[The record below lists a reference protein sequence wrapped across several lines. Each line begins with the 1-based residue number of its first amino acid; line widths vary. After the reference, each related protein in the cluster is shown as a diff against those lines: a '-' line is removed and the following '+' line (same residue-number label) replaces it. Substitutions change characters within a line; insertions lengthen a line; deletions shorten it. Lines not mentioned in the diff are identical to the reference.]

1 MSKVHC
7 ISGITWKNS
16 DSAAF
21 KVYASIGAVLS
32 LGLITATVRN
42 YEILQLT
49 VPYTRYVFFTVF
61 WLLFPSFTVSFR
73 EQEGRLFTSMGFY
86 GLKLLTLD
94 RPVSDGYWLVTM
106 EKNRYRLVRVCRDG
120 RRLPVWLTFKSLPEF
135 V

>member
-16 DSAAF
+16 DSASF
-21 KVYASIGAVLS
+21 KVYASIAAVFS
-32 LGLITATVRN
+32 LGLVTATVRN

-49 VPYTRYVFFTVF
+49 VPYTWYVFFTAF

-73 EQEGRLFTSMGFY
+73 EREGRLFTSMGFY
-86 GLKLLTLD
+86 GLKLFTLD

-106 EKNRYRLVRVCRDG
+106 EKNR
-120 RRLPVWLTFKSLPEF
+120 
-135 V
+135 

>member
-7 ISGITWKNS
+7 ISGITRKNS
-16 DSAAF
+16 DSASF
-21 KVYASIGAVLS
+21 KVYACIAAVFS
-32 LGLITATVRN
+32 LGTVTATVRN

-49 VPYTRYVFFTVF
+49 VPYTVCFLHCILASVPVLYG
-61 WLLFPSFTVSFR
+61 LFPGA
-73 EQEGRLFTSMGFY
+73 GRASVYLDGFY
-86 GLKLLTLD
+86 GLKLVTLD

-120 RRLPVWLTFKSLPEF
+120 RRQPVWLTFKSLPEF

>member
-49 VPYTRYVFFTVF
+49 VPYTGMSSSLYFGSCSRPLRSLSVSRKGVYSPRWAFT
-61 WLLFPSFTVSFR
+61 
-73 EQEGRLFTSMGFY
+73 G
-86 GLKLLTLD
+86 
-94 RPVSDGYWLVTM
+94 
-106 EKNRYRLVRVCRDG
+106 
-120 RRLPVWLTFKSLPEF
+120 
-135 V
+135 

>member
-42 YEILQLT
+42 YETDCSVYLVCLLHCILAL
-49 VPYTRYVFFTVF
+49 VPVLYG
-61 WLLFPSFTVSFR
+61 LFP
-73 EQEGRLFTSMGFY
+73 
-86 GLKLLTLD
+86 
-94 RPVSDGYWLVTM
+94 
-106 EKNRYRLVRVCRDG
+106 
-120 RRLPVWLTFKSLPEF
+120 
-135 V
+135 

>member
-32 LGLITATVRN
+32 IGLITATVRN

-49 VPYTRYVFFTVF
+49 VPYTWYVFFTVF
-61 WLLFPSFTVSFR
+61 WLLFRPLRSLSVSRKGVYSPRWAFT
-73 EQEGRLFTSMGFY
+73 G
-86 GLKLLTLD
+86 
-94 RPVSDGYWLVTM
+94 
-106 EKNRYRLVRVCRDG
+106 
-120 RRLPVWLTFKSLPEF
+120 
-135 V
+135 

>member
-16 DSAAF
+16 DSASF
-21 KVYASIGAVLS
+21 KVYACIAAVFS
-32 LGLITATVRN
+32 LG
-42 YEILQLT
+42 LT
-49 VPYTRYVFFTVF
+49 VPYTWYVFFTAF

-73 EQEGRLFTSMGFY
+73 EREGRLFTSMGFY
-86 GLKLLTLD
+86 GLKLVTLD

-120 RRLPVWLTFKSLPEF
+120 RRQPVWLTFKSLPEF